1 VDFRSRLEESVDRLG
16 DGARKVAASAPAKLA
31 GERFRGLRAMFD
43 GATEETIAVEGFL
56 LALVR
61 SVRDDEEEDEE
72 RDRRDLY
79 VAARKRRRR
88 LAMAAFGAGPLVGV
102 ANQLADLYC
111 ETAVVCDLDELQ
123 DLGLSDEEIGAHM
136 LVLWGVAVRYETAL
150 QAMGGD
156 PPVAAL
162 LREVLMERAGEKV
175 PEELTT
181 RSTIKALW
189 DVRGVLGDARD
200 KVTGGAFSSVA
211 FTGRRTKKVIERAEE
226 QLGMEAE
233 PRRRLF
239 G

>member
-1 VDFRSRLEESVDRLG
+1 M
-16 DGARKVAASAPAKLA
+16 VAASAPARLA
-31 GERFRGLRAMFD
+31 GERFRGLRAMFG
-43 GATEETIAVEGFL
+43 GASEEEITVERFL

-61 SVRDDEEEDEE
+61 SVRDDEDEEE
-72 RDRRDLY
+72 RDGRDLY

-88 LAMAAFGAGPLVGV
+88 LAMVAFGAGPLVGV

-111 ETAVVCDLDELQ
+111 ETAVVCDLA
-123 DLGLSDEEIGAHM
+123 DLHDLDLSDEEIGAHM

-150 QAMGGD
+150 GAMAGD

-162 LREVLMERAGEKV
+162 LGEVLMERAGEKL

-189 DVRGVLGDARD
+189 DVRGALGDARE
-200 KVTGGAFSSVA
+200 KATGGAFSSVA
-211 FTGRRTKKVIERAEE
+211 FTGRRTKKVIQRAEV
-226 QLGMEAE
+226 QLGIAPD